1 MPSCLIEARKRRP
14 VAPAPNS
21 EANSQQVARFGFTV
35 TKKLGNA
42 VKRNRIRRRLKA
54 AVAELAPD
62 VAKAGYD
69 YVVVARSAAFD
80 RPFADIK
87 ADLSRAFSIL
97 NRDGGP
103 KVAKDPKNQTK
114 KPLA

>member
-14 VAPAPNS
+14 VDTAPNS
-21 EANSQQVARFGFTV
+21 VPNSEQGVRFGFTV

-54 AVAELAPD
+54 AIAELAPGA
-62 VAKAGYD
+62 AKSGYD

-80 RPFADIK
+80 RPFADIR
-87 ADLSRAFSIL
+87 ADLSRAFAIL

-103 KVAKDPKNQTK
+103 KGPKDPKNQTK

>member
-14 VAPAPNS
+14 ASNAPNS
-21 EANSQQVARFGFTV
+21 LPDSEQVARFGFTV

-54 AVAELAPD
+54 AIAELAPSA
-62 VAKAGYD
+62 AKSGYD

-80 RPFADIK
+80 RPFAGIR
-87 ADLSRAFSIL
+87 ADLIRAFTIL
-97 NRDGGP
+97 NRDSGP
-103 KVAKDPKNQTK
+103 KAPKDPKNQTK